1 MIRSGVLTLGALA
14 LTQAFLLDVTAQTVY
29 KSVDEQGNVTYTD
42 RPPLNMPV
50 ETVAGL
56 DIDRTDRA
64 GIANQNEESR
74 KQAVA
79 DNAAK
84 QMRADDNAEKAG
96 VDAAMKE
103 NRAANCEI
111 ANERMTKYSEA
122 RRLYHD
128 MGDGEREYLSDAE
141 LDAERSK
148 AVRSVNE
155 WCD

>member
-29 KSVDEQGNVTYTD
+29 KSVDEQGNITYTD
-42 RPPLNMPV
+42 RPPLNIPV

-74 KQAVA
+74 KQAAA

-96 VDAAMKE
+96 VDAAKK
-103 NRAANCEI
+103 NGI
-111 ANERMTKYSEA
+111 DK
-122 RRLYHD
+122 L
-128 MGDGEREYLSDAE
+128 L
-141 LDAERSK
+141 
-148 AVRSVNE
+148 
-155 WCD
+155 